1 MKWFLSNFAGGRV
14 VLTRVCLCMFLYFSY
29 GFSLTKSHTLWP
41 HCFVFS
47 DLLCLVFSWFSF
59 LWFSNLCFLN
69 LVCFVKF
76 PRSVFLTRSQTGSH
90 LMICFGFSICF
101 SHSGFPTQNS
111 HTNFSASNEFDAG
124 KNPTRFF
131 VFSCRMP
138 SRALAF
144 GRKDGMDRRSR
155 SWILIAERFTV
166 TQGIRERSSGRFE
179 DKDTGTVSAVRAEA
193 SAHGRRTRMGVT
205 RGVGYADH
213 HNRKAVVMS
222 PPLMPFLFSG

>member
-1 MKWFLSNFAGGRV
+1 M
-14 VLTRVCLCMFLYFSY
+14 TRVCLCMFLYFSY
-29 GFSLTKSHTLWP
+29 GFSLTKSHTLLL

-47 DLLCLVFSWFSF
+47 VCYDWSFSDF
-59 LWFSNLCFLN
+59 LFFDSQTFFLN
-69 LVCFVKF
+69 LVCFLGF
-76 PRSVFLTRSQTGSH
+76 TLHVFLTRSQTDSH
-90 LMICFGFSICF
+90 CMICFEFLICF
-101 SHSGFPTQNS
+101 SHSGFPTQDS
-111 HTNFSASNEFDAG
+111 HTNFSASNKFDAG

>member
-1 MKWFLSNFAGGRV
+1 
-14 VLTRVCLCMFLYFSY
+14 
-29 GFSLTKSHTLWP
+29 
-41 HCFVFS
+41 
-47 DLLCLVFSWFSF
+47 
-59 LWFSNLCFLN
+59 
-69 LVCFVKF
+69 
-76 PRSVFLTRSQTGSH
+76 
-90 LMICFGFSICF
+90 MICFGFLICF
-101 SHSGFPTQNS
+101 SHSGFPTQDS
-111 HTNFSASNEFDAG
+111 HTNFSASNKFDAG

-213 HNRKAVVMS
+213 HNRFAVVMS
-222 PPLMPFLFSG
+222 PPLMPFLFSGLSFGIYMANHPEQPIVTAFFAVTTARFSCRNFVLSCDNQSQPAARPL

>member
-1 MKWFLSNFAGGRV
+1 
-14 VLTRVCLCMFLYFSY
+14 
-29 GFSLTKSHTLWP
+29 
-41 HCFVFS
+41 
-47 DLLCLVFSWFSF
+47 
-59 LWFSNLCFLN
+59 
-69 LVCFVKF
+69 
-76 PRSVFLTRSQTGSH
+76 
-90 LMICFGFSICF
+90 
-101 SHSGFPTQNS
+101 
-111 HTNFSASNEFDAG
+111 
-124 KNPTRFF
+124 
-131 VFSCRMP
+131 MP

-213 HNRKAVVMS
+213 HNREAVVMS
-222 PPLMPFLFSG
+222 PPLMPFFIFRVVVRHLYGEPPGTADCYGVFRCNNGAFFMPEFCAFL